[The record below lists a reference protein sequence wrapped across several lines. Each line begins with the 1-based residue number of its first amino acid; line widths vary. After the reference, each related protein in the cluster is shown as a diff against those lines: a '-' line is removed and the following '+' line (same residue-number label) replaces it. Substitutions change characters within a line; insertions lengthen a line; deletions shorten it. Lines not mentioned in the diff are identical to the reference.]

1 MAAQLPN
8 LEQGI
13 DFNPGITSSTDQPAS
28 LRLKRQALRRQVELI
43 VSRALGIR
51 IQLLELDMR
60 GAAHIVL
67 ARQLSM
73 YLVHVCCGL
82 NYAEVGRVFCR
93 DRTTAAYATAQ
104 IEERRENGTFDH
116 AVDSL
121 ERALISSLRRI
132 DDQP

>member
-1 MAAQLPN
+1 M
-8 LEQGI
+8 
-13 DFNPGITSSTDQPAS
+13 
-28 LRLKRQALRRQVELI
+28 
-43 VSRALGIR
+43 SRALGIR
-51 IQLLELDMR
+51 VQLLELDMR
-60 GAAHIVL
+60 GAAHVVL

-82 NYAEVGRVFCR
+82 NYAEVGRVFNR

-104 IEERRENGTFDH
+104 IEERRESGSFDH

-121 ERALISSLRRI
+121 ERALRSSLRRF